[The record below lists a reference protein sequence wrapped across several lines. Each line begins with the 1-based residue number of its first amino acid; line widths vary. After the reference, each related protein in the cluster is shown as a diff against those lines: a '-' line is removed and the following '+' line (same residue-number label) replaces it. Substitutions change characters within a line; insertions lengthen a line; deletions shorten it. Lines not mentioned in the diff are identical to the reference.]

1 MSTSANELF
10 LSKERERILLSLF
23 HGKSIPVDKINSER
37 YAFLIYYS
45 LATTEN
51 GKYVISEKGIRY
63 VLSHINDRF
72 KFWFPTILSVLAL
85 IISVIALLR

>member
-45 LATTEN
+45 LATTKTGN
-51 GKYVISEKGIRY
+51 MS
-63 VLSHINDRF
+63 
-72 KFWFPTILSVLAL
+72 
-85 IISVIALLR
+85 